1 MGRSSDAKTR
11 LLETAMALMAVRG
24 FSAVGVH
31 EICVQAGVKKGSFFH
46 FFPSK
51 QILVLAVLDAW
62 EQQLRALWEQAML
75 ADCAPLERLTRL
87 FALAYDAQRTR
98 RDTCGHMGGCP
109 IGNLSLELS
118 HQDTLVRQKVQA
130 IFNAWAVIVEHML
143 HEAVA
148 TGALPAIDAGLT
160 AQAIVAYFEGVL
172 LLAKTHND
180 PAVVTRLAHG
190 AVHLALAAHSIP
202 LPAGR

>member
-24 FSAVGVH
+24 FTAVGVH

-51 QILVLAVLDAW
+51 QTLVLAVIDAW
-62 EQQLRALWEQAML
+62 EQQLRALWEQAMT

-98 RDTCGHMGGCP
+98 QNTWGQMDGCP

-130 IFNAWAVIVEHML
+130 IFSAWAATVERML

-148 TGALPAIDAGLT
+148 TGALPAMDAGLT

-172 LLAKTHND
+172 LLAKIHND

-190 AVHLALAAHSIP
+190 AAHLALAATSIH
-202 LPAGR
+202 LPARP